1 MSSSPLH
8 ARAHTQVLLLLWHD
22 PGVMGTH
29 YAETQAYFRGTAVT
43 CVPVSSTQ
51 LTLPTNREVS
61 ISAVDLSFKKNK
73 LQHECDSAVIQ
84 RIFHYPSIET
94 SS

>member
-1 MSSSPLH
+1 MSSSPLY

-43 CVPVSSTQ
+43 CVLCPRFSTDTGTYMQ
-51 LTLPTNREVS
+51 VGVRTAAAAAVLPCSV
-61 ISAVDLSFKKNK
+61 
-73 LQHECDSAVIQ
+73 
-84 RIFHYPSIET
+84 
-94 SS
+94 